1 MSVGPLGAAPQ
12 NVVVL
17 TDEAATRDA
26 VLRAVTALGQ
36 RVKAAGGSGLI
47 TFSGHGAASPDAGR
61 AGAKIG
67 ATIAVAPADVALNAA
82 GEVEGLVTLGE
93 LQPTSPSWSTAATSA
108 SASGELAARVLLAG
122 AHARRAAAGGRGTA
136 PSSPRAW
143 RPPTTRAGL
152 PSRCR

>member
-1 MSVGPLGAAPQ
+1 MSGGERREAPAG
-12 NVVVL
+12 
-17 TDEAATRDA
+17 AATRDA

-61 AGAKIG
+61 AGATIG

-93 LQPTSPSWSTAATSA
+93 LQQALGPAASDVHPA
-108 SASGELAARVLLAG
+108 PHGP
-122 AHARRAAAGGRGTA
+122 RR
-136 PSSPRAW
+136 PRLGQL
-143 RPPTTRAGL
+143 R
-152 PSRCR
+152 